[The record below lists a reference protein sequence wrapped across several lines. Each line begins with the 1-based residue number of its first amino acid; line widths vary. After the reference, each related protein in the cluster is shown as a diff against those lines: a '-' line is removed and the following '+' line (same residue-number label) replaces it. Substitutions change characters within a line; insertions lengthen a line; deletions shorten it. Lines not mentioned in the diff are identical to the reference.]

1 LKKKGIIF
9 LNFPWFKKKEKKGGV
24 TWSYLAVECFECALF
39 TFAAP
44 LHIELTQT
52 PKRLPQPHS
61 LVELHGTRKWSF
73 ISRLLEVT

>member
-1 LKKKGIIF
+1 
-9 LNFPWFKKKEKKGGV
+9 
-24 TWSYLAVECFECALF
+24 LAVECFECALF